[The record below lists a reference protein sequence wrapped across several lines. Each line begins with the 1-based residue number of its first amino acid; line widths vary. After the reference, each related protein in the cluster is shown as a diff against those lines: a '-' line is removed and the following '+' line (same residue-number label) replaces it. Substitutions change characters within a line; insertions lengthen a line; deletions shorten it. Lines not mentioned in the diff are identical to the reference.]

1 MSFHSTESKTDRERS
16 RWPHPIWRGIG
27 VVMMILTP
35 LMSFAIADLL
45 LQYLDRNVKDFVLPD
60 VLLKSVE
67 IPGYG
72 VVEMFGGV
80 LIATLIV
87 TLALFSVLFTINAI
101 VYGIFS
107 EQNLMALEAK
117 PERYKKRKKR

>member
-1 MSFHSTESKTDRERS
+1 MSFHSMKSKTDRERS
-16 RWPHPIWRGIG
+16 RWPQPIWRGIG

-45 LQYLDRNVKDFVLPD
+45 LQYLDQKVKDFVLPD
-60 VLLKSVE
+60 ALLKSVE

-87 TLALFSVLFTINAI
+87 TLALFSILFTINAI

-107 EQNLMALEAK
+107 KQNLLALEAK
-117 PERYKKRKKR
+117 PEPYKKRKKR